1 MNYLKNILSLV
12 LPVVLLSACAAGG
25 EGKMKEAPL
34 VKVAEVRQLN
44 LSDTLA
50 YPGKIVSEGD
60 INVAFRVS
68 GPIKKVLV
76 QEGQYVKKGEVL
88 ALMDPRDYEVQLSAT
103 KAEYE
108 QVRSE
113 AERVIELHKRNSVAN
128 KDYDKAVAGLH
139 RIEAKLRAHQN
150 ALNDTKLKAP
160 FSGYVQKIFF
170 DDGEMVKAGLP
181 VLSLVSTS
189 VLQVEAYISAADYLK
204 KDCFDTYSCRTGLY
218 PEVSFPLSPAGIT
231 RKANLNQLYKMV
243 FTLDKSDSVSLS
255 PGMSV
260 DVNIVCSRTTG
271 SNMYV
276 VPVSSLFSSEDN
288 SFVWLYDENSKAIRK
303 KEVKVSKIR
312 DNGTALV
319 SGELTD
325 GCRVVSAG
333 VNTLKEGQ
341 TVRLLKKVS
350 KTNVGGLL

>member
-1 MNYLKNILSLV
+1 MNFIL
-12 LPVVLLSACAAGG
+12 PAILLSACSSGS
-25 EGKMKEAPL
+25 ETTNREATL
-34 VKVAEVRQLN
+34 VKAVEITKYN
-44 LSDTLA
+44 TSDTLS

-60 INVAFRVS
+60 VNVAFRIA

-76 QEGQYVKKGEVL
+76 HEGQFVKKGDVI
-88 ALMDPRDYEVQLSAT
+88 ALMDPRDYEIQLSAT

-128 KDYDKAVAGLH
+128 KDYEKAVAGMH
-139 RIEAKLRAHQN
+139 RIEAKLKAHQN

-170 DDGEMVKAGLP
+170 KDGEMVKAGMP
-181 VLSLVSTS
+181 VLSIVSTS
-189 VLQVEAYISAADYLK
+189 VLQVEAFISAADYLK
-204 KDCFDTYSCRTGLY
+204 KDCFESYSCRTGLY
-218 PEVSFPLSPAGIT
+218 PDQSFTLSPAGIT

-260 DVNIVCSRTTG
+260 NVNIVCSRTTD
-271 SNMYV
+271 SKMFI
-276 VPVSSLFSSEDN
+276 VPVSSLFSSAGR
-288 SFVWLYDENSKAIRK
+288 SFVWLYDGNSKAVRK
-303 KEVKVSKIR
+303 TEVKVSKIR
-312 DNGTALV
+312 NDGTALI
-319 SGELTD
+319 SGDLTD
-325 GCRVVSAG
+325 DSRVVSAG
-333 VNTLKEGQ
+333 VHTLEEGQ
-341 TVRLLKKVS
+341 KVRILKPVS

>member
-1 MNYLKNILSLV
+1 MKYMRTLLKLILPIV
-12 LPVVLLSACAAGG
+12 ILSACSSGSDKAG
-25 EGKMKEAPL
+25 KQSPL
-34 VKVAEVRQLN
+34 VKVTEVRQFDFT
-44 LSDTLA
+44 DTLS
-50 YPGKIVSEGD
+50 YPGKIVSAND
-60 INVAFRVS
+60 INVAFRIS
-68 GPIKKVLV
+68 GPVKKVFV
-76 QEGQYVKKGEVL
+76 HEGQYVKRGEVI

-139 RIEAKLRAHQN
+139 RIEAKLKAHQN

-160 FSGYVQKIFF
+160 ISGYVQKIFF
-170 DDGEMVKAGLP
+170 NNGEMVKAGLP
-181 VLSLVSTS
+181 VISLVSTS
-189 VLQVEAYISAADYLK
+189 VLQVEAFISAADYLK
-204 KDCFDTYSCRTGLY
+204 KDCFESYSCRTGLY
-218 PEVSFPLSPAGIT
+218 PDQSFPLSSADIT

-271 SNMYV
+271 SKKFV
-276 VPVSSLFSSEDN
+276 VPVSSLFSSAGS
-288 SFVWLYDENSKAIRK
+288 SFVWLYDGNSKVRK
-303 KEVKVSKIR
+303 TEVKVSKIR
-312 DNGTALV
+312 NDGTALV
-319 SGELTD
+319 SGDLTD

-333 VNTLKEGQ
+333 VNTLEEGQ
-341 TVRLLKKVS
+341 KVKLLKKIS